1 MNMAEK
7 IQAAIKGNSE
17 ERAILIRDPSR
28 LVAAT
33 VLKSPKVNEQEIE
46 NYAKL
51 RNVND
56 EVLRII
62 GTHREWTKA
71 YNVALAL
78 TRNPRTPTG
87 VSLTMLNRLVNKDLK
102 NLGLDKN
109 IPEVIRR
116 SAKRLFELHTKPA
129 EKGKRK

>member
-1 MNMAEK
+1 MNISEK
-7 IQAAIKGNSE
+7 IQAAVKGNAE
-17 ERAILIRDPSR
+17 ERAILIRDPNR
-28 LVAAT
+28 IVAAT
-33 VLKSPKVNEQEIE
+33 VLKSPKLNDREIE
-46 NYAKL
+46 SYANL

-62 GTHREWTKA
+62 GTHRDWTKT
-71 YNVALAL
+71 YGVALAL

-87 VSLTMLNRLVNKDLK
+87 IALTMLNRLVNKDLK
-102 NLGLDKN
+102 NMGSDKN

-116 SAKRLFELHTKPA
+116 SAKRLFELRTKPA